1 MRILFWSGNFWPVI
15 GGAEVLASQLL
26 PALQERGHEFTV
38 VTSRRPSDR
47 PHEEIYKGIP
57 VHRFP
62 FRENLNQ
69 LSQLVEI
76 KQRIQNL
83 KKQFTPDLIH
93 ISAVERD
100 HVFHLLTAHAY
111 PAPLL
116 ITLHNVLTQEVEKS
130 DSWLR
135 RLITSADWVSCVSV
149 SVLTATRIMLPS
161 IACRSSVIYNALDI
175 SAVAPKAAP
184 ADAPQ
189 LLCLGRL
196 KARKGFDV
204 ALTAF
209 ASICGR
215 FPQVRLVVAGD
226 GPERPS
232 LERQAARLGIAE
244 VVDFIG
250 WVAPEDVPKVV
261 AKATAVV
268 MPSRHEPFGLVALD
282 AALMARPI
290 VASRVGGL
298 AEVVT
303 HQETGLLVEPEDSAG
318 VAEALAFLLENHESA
333 VEMGR
338 VARERAQAVFSWN
351 RCVSGYDEL
360 YQELAHRAG

>member
-1 MRILFWSGNFWPVI
+1 VRILFWPGNFWPVI
-15 GGAEVLASQLL
+15 GGAEVLAGQLL
-26 PALQERGHEFTV
+26 PALQERGYEFTV
-38 VTSRRPSDR
+38 VTSRRPLDR
-47 PHEEIYKGIP
+47 PNEEIYKGIP

-69 LSQLVEI
+69 VSELVEI
-76 KQRIQNL
+76 KQRVQNL
-83 KKQFTPDLIH
+83 KKQFAPDLIH

-100 HVFHLLTAHAY
+100 HVFHLLTAQAY
-111 PAPLL
+111 PVPLL

-135 RLITSADWVSCVSV
+135 RLVTSADWVSCVSV
-149 SVLTATRIMLPS
+149 SVLTATRMMLPNT
-161 IACRSSVIYNALDI
+161 ACRSSVVYNGLDI
-175 SAVAPKAAP
+175 PAVVPKGAP
-184 ADAPQ
+184 ADVPQ

-196 KARKGFDV
+196 KARKGFDL

-209 ASICGR
+209 ASIIQR

-232 LERQAARLGIAE
+232 LERQAARLGIAG

-250 WVAPEDVPKVV
+250 WVDPGDIPKVV

-303 HQETGLLVEPEDSAG
+303 HRETGLLVEPEDSAG
-318 VAEALAFLLENHESA
+318 VAEALAFLLENHDLA
-333 VEMGR
+333 AEMGR
-338 VARERAQAVFSWN
+338 VARERAQEVFSWN

-360 YQELAHRAG
+360 YQKLAHRAG